1 MVQEVDCI
9 VVGAGVVGIAVAR
22 QLALAK
28 REVVV
33 LEAADT
39 VGSATSARSSE
50 VIHAG
55 IYYPKNSL
63 KAALCVR
70 GRRLLYQYCA
80 EKKIPHREVGKLI
93 VATEDAEM
101 AILHDLH
108 ARAVANAAGK
118 VEFLTAAE
126 AQKLEPALRCVG
138 ALHVHSTG
146 IVDSRALM
154 LAMQS
159 EAEAAG
165 ATFVLRTPFRSARA
179 MGAHFEVTV
188 GVTTQSV
195 LRSSVLVNAA
205 GLNAQSVAD
214 RIPRM
219 QKSLIPRRYLNK
231 GQYFSLAGA
240 APFQRLVYPTPRSDG
255 LGIHYTLDMACKARF
270 GPDDEWVDEIDYTVD
285 AARAKVFCAA
295 IKRYYPDIK
304 ESALKPAFAGIRPKI
319 QAPGAPP
326 ADFMLQGRAPH
337 GIRGLVNLFGIESP
351 GLTAALAIAGAVV
364 TLVKGCAR
372 FSSPSGSPLC
382 SYWPRMPT
390 RPRPRTTNRCC
401 RWATPCV
408 GDRTTRGK

>member
-1 MVQEVDCI
+1 LVQEVDCI

-159 EAEAAG
+159 DAEAAG

-179 MGAHFEVTV
+179 MGAHFEVTALQRAGERGGAERAV
-188 GVTTQSV
+188 SRRPHPADAEESDPAALPQQGAV
-195 LRSSVLVNAA
+195 L
-205 GLNAQSVAD
+205 
-214 RIPRM
+214 
-219 QKSLIPRRYLNK
+219 
-231 GQYFSLAGA
+231 LAGGRGA
-240 APFQRLVYPTPRSDG
+240 LPAS
-255 LGIHYTLDMACKARF
+255 GIS
-270 GPDDEWVDEIDYTVD
+270 D
-285 AARAKVFCAA
+285 AAQRRSRHPLHA
-295 IKRYYPDIK
+295 RHGMQ
-304 ESALKPAFAGIRPKI
+304 SAL
-319 QAPGAPP
+319 
-326 ADFMLQGRAPH
+326 RA
-337 GIRGLVNLFGIESP
+337 
-351 GLTAALAIAGAVV
+351 
-364 TLVKGCAR
+364 
-372 FSSPSGSPLC
+372 
-382 SYWPRMPT
+382 
-390 RPRPRTTNRCC
+390 
-401 RWATPCV
+401 
-408 GDRTTRGK
+408 